1 MSADDGSKDVVL
13 IPGINAPGP
22 LAKILL
28 PRNSAKVHADTEVDH
43 VPVAQRTPMT
53 QQPVALAKNLPRIW
67 LCKNGHI
74 LGVTFREKQRKGAPT
89 LVRLLLFRLSL
100 MPDAPVPPGVAFA
113 KIDQGEVLC
122 GICGDTRKWYP
133 APH

>member
-43 VPVAQRTPMT
+43 VPVA
-53 QQPVALAKNLPRIW
+53 LAKNLPRIW

-74 LGVTFREKQRKGAPT
+74 LGVTIREKQRKGAPT